1 MTLNTGHPCEA
12 QFFEQTI
19 TEIWGPDK
27 SGLYQ
32 RWHDANDLAIFY
44 HGKATGRYH
53 KVSGEG
59 DWELWQFSDGGLV
72 AIHPDGKGILLIKE
86 PT

>member
-53 KVSGEG
+53 DVG
-59 DWELWQFSDGGLV
+59 DEISWELWQFSDGLV

-86 PT
+86 ST